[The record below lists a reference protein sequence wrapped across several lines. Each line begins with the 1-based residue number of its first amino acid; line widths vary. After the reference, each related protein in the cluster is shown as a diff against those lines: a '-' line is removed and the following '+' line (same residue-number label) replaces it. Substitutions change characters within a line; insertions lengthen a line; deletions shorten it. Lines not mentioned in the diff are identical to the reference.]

1 MKCVNDNTTATRWS
15 GLTHKVMARFAH
27 IVVFDGTSAYVIASE
42 DLAQE
47 IEQNEVEVLGKYAD
61 FDEASDFC
69 DKQNDTIKDRVH

>member
-1 MKCVNDNTTATRWS
+1 
-15 GLTHKVMARFAH
+15 MARFAH
-27 IVVFDGTSAYVIASE
+27 IVVFDGTSAYVILVE

-69 DKQNDTIKDRVH
+69 DKQNDTIIDRVY

>member
-1 MKCVNDNTTATRWS
+1 MSQIFNIQKGYIISIITYRRT
-15 GLTHKVMARFAH
+15 K
-27 IVVFDGTSAYVIASE
+27 IVVFDGTSAYVIPAE

-69 DKQNDTIKDRVH
+69 DNQNDTIIDRVH

>member
-15 GLTHKVMARFAH
+15 GLTFKVMARLAH
-27 IVVFDGTSAYVIASE
+27 IVVFDGTSAYVIPVE

-61 FDEASDFC
+61 FDKASDFC
-69 DKQNDTIKDRVH
+69 DKQNDTIIDRLH